1 MKIKSIL
8 ALAFILPLVAC
19 NSSKT
24 QKSKEISKEEAIER
38 NSGVTVQSV
47 VEHCGQ
53 YVTQTWDASIS
64 DKTGVFAQFSDE
76 EINSE
81 LNGET
86 VYDVEEECDW
96 LIATPEYLT
105 NGFVDS
111 EENTCTFYASG
122 NHGLIIEC
130 VSCWREVYEV
140 PGATYRVITNETS
153 KSTFGEYG
161 QMIKWYGEYE
171 YTINPEYY
179 PEGNVTG
186 GFKMKWSE
194 TLTYTNTPP
203 AFFKNSGA
211 I

>member
-19 NSSKT
+19 NFSKT

-53 YVTQTWDASIS
+53 YVTQTWNASIS

-122 NHGLIIEC
+122 NHGLIIKC

-194 TLTYTNTPP
+194 TLKYTNTPP
-203 AFFKNSGA
+203 EIF
-211 I
+211 

>member
-8 ALAFILPLVAC
+8 ALAFTLPLVAC

-53 YVTQTWDASIS
+53 YVTQTWNASIS

-81 LNGET
+81 LNGES
-86 VYDVEEECDW
+86 VYDVEEEYDW
-96 LIATPEYLT
+96 LIATPKYLT

-122 NHGLIIEC
+122 NRGLIIEC

-140 PGATYRVITNETS
+140 PGAMYHVITNETS

-194 TLTYTNTPP
+194 TLKYSDTPP
-203 AFFKNSGA
+203 EIF
-211 I
+211 